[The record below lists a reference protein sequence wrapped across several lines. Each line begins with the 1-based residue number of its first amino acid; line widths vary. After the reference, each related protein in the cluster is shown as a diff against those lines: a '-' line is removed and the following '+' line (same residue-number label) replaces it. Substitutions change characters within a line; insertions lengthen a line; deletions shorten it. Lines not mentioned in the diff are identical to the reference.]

1 MALLTAE
8 RLTKR
13 YGAEKVLEGVSLT
26 IARGDRI
33 ALIGP
38 NGCGKSTLLK
48 VLVGQEEPTDGRLH
62 RARGVRIGYLA
73 QEPQLQGGRTL
84 LEEMLEARR
93 EIRELQEALRDL
105 EQKMAEDAQDELLHR
120 YDELLERY
128 RALGGYEYE
137 SEVHKVLAGLGFSP
151 DDEQKP
157 VEHLSGGQ
165 RARAALAKLLLE
177 EPDLLLLDE
186 PTNHLDLQALEWLEE
201 YLQQWKGGF
210 VIASHDRF
218 LIDKLARR
226 IWELEAG
233 RLTEY
238 PGNYSKYLQI
248 KRERIEHQRK
258 RYEEQQKLIQRT
270 EEFIRKNIAGGR
282 FREAQAKAR
291 RKMLERLERVE
302 PPRTTKTIHFTIPVE
317 SPSGR
322 EVLKLKDLVVGY
334 PPDRV
339 LFRIPGEVLVQRGE
353 RVALIGPNGTGKTTL
368 LRVLTGEIPPLGGEF
383 RLGHN
388 VRIGYYRQIHWEA
401 LDGRLTV
408 LQALMDE
415 KHQTISE
422 ARDFLGQFLFS
433 GDDVYKR
440 IDELSGGER
449 SRVALA
455 QLAQLGGNFLLL
467 DEPTNHLDIASRE
480 VLQEALRKYEGTILF
495 VSHDRYL
502 IQELATQVW
511 EVREGVCRIYR
522 GNYEHYRRR
531 RAEEEAA
538 KRADSSSAGSGRS
551 GSKPSGRAH
560 DKRGAK
566 RSRPGARARPEEAE
580 ERERAKRL
588 KELQAREAQI
598 TDALAALEENLKGL
612 ERELEEASYAGDAER
627 IRRLS
632 EAHRDAQ
639 RELEARYREWH
650 EIAEELE
657 RLGDP
662 SPSPS
667 PSD

>member
-1 MALLTAE
+1 MAILTAE

-13 YGAEKVLEGVSLT
+13 YGAEKVLEGVSLR

-38 NGCGKSTLLK
+38 NGCGKSTLLR

-62 RARGVRIGYLA
+62 RARGVRLGYLA
-73 QEPQLQGGRTL
+73 QEPQLEGGRTL
-84 LEEMLEARR
+84 LAEMLEARR
-93 EIRELQEALRDL
+93 EIRELQKALRTL
-105 EQKMAEDAQDELLHR
+105 EQQLAEGADEDLLHR

-128 RALGGYEYE
+128 RSLGGYEYE

-151 DDEQKP
+151 EDEGKP
-157 VEHLSGGQ
+157 LEHLSGGQ

-177 EPDLLLLDE
+177 GPDLLLLDE

-201 YLQQWKGGF
+201 YLQGWKGGF

-218 LIDKLARR
+218 LIDKLAHR

-233 RLTEY
+233 QLTEY
-238 PGNYSKYLQI
+238 PGNYSKYWQI

-258 RYEEQQKLIQRT
+258 RYEEQQKLIRRT
-270 EEFIRKNIAGGR
+270 EEFIRRNIAGGR

-291 RKMLERLERVE
+291 RRMLERLERVE
-302 PPRTTKTIHFTIPVE
+302 PPRLPKTIRFTIPLE

-322 EVLKLKDLVVGY
+322 EVLRLKDLVVGY
-334 PPDRV
+334 PPNTV
-339 LFRIPGEVLVQRGE
+339 LFRVPGEVLVQRGE

-388 VRIGYYRQIHWEA
+388 VRIGYYRQVHWEA

-408 LQALMDE
+408 LQALLDE
-415 KHQTISE
+415 KPQTISE

-467 DEPTNHLDIASRE
+467 DEPTNHLDISSRE

-502 IQELATQVW
+502 IQDLATQIW
-511 EVREGVCRIYR
+511 EVRDGVCRVYR
-522 GNYEHYRRR
+522 GDYEAYRRR
-531 RAEEEAA
+531 RAEEDAA
-538 KRADSSSAGSGRS
+538 TPAPPTGGSRSRRRPARAGA
-551 GSKPSGRAH
+551 
-560 DKRGAK
+560 GAK
-566 RSRPGARARPEEAE
+566 TAEEKERARRLQELRELRIREE
-580 ERERAKRL
+580 
-588 KELQAREAQI
+588 QI
-598 TDALAALEENLKGL
+598 TEALAALEENLTAL
-612 ERELEEASYAGDAER
+612 EKALEEASYAGDAER
-627 IRRLS
+627 IRALS
-632 EAHRDAQ
+632 EDYHRTQ
-639 RELEARYREWH
+639 KELEARYQEWH
-650 EIAEELE
+650 EVAEELE
-657 RLGDP
+657 RLGAG
-662 SPSPS
+662 
-667 PSD
+667 